1 MNFNLKYT
9 TSGVKEMHPIDL
21 MKKYNWSYHK
31 LAEEFGVSEIEARR
45 WGFRKTASNYRN
57 PPQMAYKL
65 AERIDKELSLISASE
80 YSSDK
85 TIFRT
90 IAT

>member
-1 MNFNLKYT
+1 
-9 TSGVKEMHPIDL
+9 
-21 MKKYNWSYHK
+21 
-31 LAEEFGVSEIEARR
+31 VSEVEARR

-65 AERIDKELSLISASE
+65 AQRIDKELSSISASE

>member
-1 MNFNLKYT
+1 
-9 TSGVKEMHPIDL
+9 MHPIDL
-21 MKKYNWSYHK
+21 MRKYGWSYHK
-31 LAEEFGVSEIEARR
+31 LAEEFGVSEAEARR

-65 AERIDKELSLISASE
+65 AQKIDKELSLICASE
-80 YSSDK
+80 YSSEK
-85 TIFRT
+85 SIIGT

>member
-1 MNFNLKYT
+1 
-9 TSGVKEMHPIDL
+9 MHPIDL
-21 MKKYNWSYHK
+21 MKKYGWSYHK
-31 LAEEFGVSEIEARR
+31 LAEEFGVSEVEARR

-65 AERIDKELSLISASE
+65 ARKIDKELSVISVSE
-80 YSSDK
+80 YLSDVS
-85 TIFRT
+85 IVRT

>member
-1 MNFNLKYT
+1 
-9 TSGVKEMHPIDL
+9 MHPIDL
-21 MKKYNWSYHK
+21 MKKHSWSYQK

-57 PPQMAYKL
+57 PPSMAYKL
-65 AERIDKELSLISASE
+65 AKKIDQELSLIAASE

-85 TIFRT
+85 SIFRT